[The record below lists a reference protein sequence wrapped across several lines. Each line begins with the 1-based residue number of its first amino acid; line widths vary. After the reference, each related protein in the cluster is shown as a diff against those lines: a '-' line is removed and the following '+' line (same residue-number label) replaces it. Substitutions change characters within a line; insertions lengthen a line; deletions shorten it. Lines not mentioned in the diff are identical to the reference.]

1 MKKHQKI
8 LIGLMALGLVGGIG
22 TTLAL
27 TRTGANSTVDGQGTD
42 QAIYLNWGTEKQNTA
57 LKTEIKDLSAKV
69 AQYRCLVVAPKASA
83 TLSGTVN
90 LTFTLGVKDK
100 TELPG
105 LSVNV
110 YSVAEYTT
118 EAVTVTED
126 GKNIKVGTLAIGD
139 STSVLKTSFDVGD
152 STATASFVT
161 TKYYTLEFTWDG
173 SGLTGTGTKF
183 GGTLSIE
190 QSFTK
195 K

>member
-42 QAIYLNWGTEKQNTA
+42 QAIYLNWGTEEQNTA
-57 LKTEIKDLSAKV
+57 LKTEIKDLKANV
-69 AQYRCLVVAPKASA
+69 AQYRCLVVTPKASA

-110 YSVAEYTT
+110 YSVADYTI
-118 EAVTVTED
+118 EAVIED
-126 GKNIKVGTLAIGD
+126 DNNKKVGTLAIGD
-139 STSVLKTSFDVGD
+139 DTSSLDTSFDVGD
-152 STATASFVT
+152 STATASFE
-161 TKYYTLEFTWDG
+161 TKKFYTLEFTWDG
-173 SGLTGTGTKF
+173 SGLTGTDTTF
-183 GGTLSIE
+183 GGTLSIA

>member
-8 LIGLMALGLVGGIG
+8 LIGLMTLGLVGGIG

-42 QAIYLNWGTEKQNTA
+42 QAIYLNWGNEEQNTA
-57 LKTEIKDLSAKV
+57 LKTEIKDLKANV

-110 YSVAEYTT
+110 YSVADYTT
-118 EAVTVTED
+118 ETVTED
-126 GKNIKVGTLAIGD
+126 DNNKKVGTLAIGD
-139 STSVLKTSFDVGD
+139 DTSSLDTSFDVGD
-152 STATASFVT
+152 STATASFE
-161 TKYYTLEFTWDG
+161 TKKFYTLEFTWDG
-173 SGLTGTGTKF
+173 SGLTGTDTTF
-183 GGTLSIE
+183 GGTLSIA